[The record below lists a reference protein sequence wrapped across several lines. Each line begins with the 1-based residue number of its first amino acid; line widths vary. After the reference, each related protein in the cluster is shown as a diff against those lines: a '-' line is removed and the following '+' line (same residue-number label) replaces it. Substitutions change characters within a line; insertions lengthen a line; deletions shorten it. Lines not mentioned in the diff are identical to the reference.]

1 MRFVARWPHEC
12 VMEIIG
18 DDINGT
24 IPRGRT
30 SEPHFFDGSIS
41 MLPIVTD
48 GYLLLP
54 FVTFQAK
61 RAVLLLQWTKRTG
74 NEKLPRKPSPFSFAK
89 EQKLLMSVSSG

>member
-54 FVTFQAK
+54 FGK
-61 RAVLLLQWTKRTG
+61 RSVLAERANLL
-74 NEKLPRKPSPFSFAK
+74 P
-89 EQKLLMSVSSG
+89 

>member
-12 VMEIIG
+12 VIEWIS

-24 IPRGRT
+24 IPRGHT
-30 SEPHFFDGSIS
+30 SEPHFLVKNIT
-41 MLPIVTD
+41 MLPFVTD

-61 RAVLLLQWTKRTG
+61 IAVLLLQWTKQTG
-74 NEKLPRKPSPFSFAK
+74 NEKLPGSRVHFLL
-89 EQKLLMSVSSG
+89 QKNRNY